1 MKKNILLLTLA
12 TSTLLLSSCGKITV
26 EFPNGDT
33 PLTSAPIS
41 LDHNTL
47 DVIYDSIKNSD
58 NYESDI
64 NSILSNALAIEVIG
78 NFYVV
83 ADETNG
89 FNVVLDGYDTEGAD
103 KNAFIASHPAYN
115 NWDVSGYRLTL
126 SETTPSQ
133 AEFDTRIASVKKI
146 IENEIVSTLWGQAN
160 ATSYKRNNRFYEV
173 LFARNIYEQ
182 LYSINISQ
190 EALGGAENTLENVL
204 YTNPKYDD
212 HYILDEK
219 GDFIGFNDSIQTEN
233 GFTKGALI
241 DGSFNTTT
249 EEGIE
254 KIKSVLHFDYYIE
267 YINQTIMPEI
277 IQNLLVEQYIF
288 EQQYTAIGNTQS
300 RKVNYITIADNA
312 EKDAPALFNSFIKK
326 FVTDED
332 KTENAGLEQMST
344 ADEYAI
350 LETAWKGIA
359 FETAE
364 NENAKLLA
372 NGQFDVPTTKNPSAG
387 LDGHVAIDDENNS
400 YNSYYQI
407 FATTE
412 ANEKY
417 FSYYKNTPY
426 ADLIEQYSTL
436 TNDPQTNNAENFT
449 TFTSIDSHNYDPNVG
464 FAIKTDEL
472 RVADYTTNDW
482 QTKSESSLPDAIKNK
497 LYSFGFVNEWNNA
510 IVSENAY
517 RGSYIYQSPVS
528 KKSYLRKDAYSNTI
542 DSILWND
549 GDNYYLVE
557 IEDIVTPNLVAI
569 SNDDDAAT
577 KVEREEKARLIG
589 YSLASGDTYTTNA
602 ITYYLEQCNI
612 NYHDQD
618 VYDYFAS
625 TYPDL
630 FD

>member
-33 PLTSAPIS
+33 PLTNAPIS

-64 NSILSNALAIEVIG
+64 NSILSNALATEVIG

-83 ADETNG
+83 ADESNG

-126 SETTPSQ
+126 SETAPSQ

-160 ATSYKRNNRFYEV
+160 ASSYKRNNRFYEV

-190 EALGGAENTLENVL
+190 EALGGAKNTLENVL
-204 YTNPKYDD
+204 NTNPKYDD

-267 YINQTIMPEI
+267 YINQTIMP
-277 IQNLLVEQYIF
+277 
-288 EQQYTAIGNTQS
+288 
-300 RKVNYITIADNA
+300 
-312 EKDAPALFNSFIKK
+312 
-326 FVTDED
+326 
-332 KTENAGLEQMST
+332 
-344 ADEYAI
+344 
-350 LETAWKGIA
+350 
-359 FETAE
+359 
-364 NENAKLLA
+364 
-372 NGQFDVPTTKNPSAG
+372 
-387 LDGHVAIDDENNS
+387 
-400 YNSYYQI
+400 
-407 FATTE
+407 
-412 ANEKY
+412 
-417 FSYYKNTPY
+417 
-426 ADLIEQYSTL
+426 
-436 TNDPQTNNAENFT
+436 
-449 TFTSIDSHNYDPNVG
+449 
-464 FAIKTDEL
+464 
-472 RVADYTTNDW
+472 
-482 QTKSESSLPDAIKNK
+482 
-497 LYSFGFVNEWNNA
+497 
-510 IVSENAY
+510 
-517 RGSYIYQSPVS
+517 
-528 KKSYLRKDAYSNTI
+528 
-542 DSILWND
+542 
-549 GDNYYLVE
+549 
-557 IEDIVTPNLVAI
+557 
-569 SNDDDAAT
+569 
-577 KVEREEKARLIG
+577 
-589 YSLASGDTYTTNA
+589 
-602 ITYYLEQCNI
+602 
-612 NYHDQD
+612 
-618 VYDYFAS
+618 
-625 TYPDL
+625 
-630 FD
+630 